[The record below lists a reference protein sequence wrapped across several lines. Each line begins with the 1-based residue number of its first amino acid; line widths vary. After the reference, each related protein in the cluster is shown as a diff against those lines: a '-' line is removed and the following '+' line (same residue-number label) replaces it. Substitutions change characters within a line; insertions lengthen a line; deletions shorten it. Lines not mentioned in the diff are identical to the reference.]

1 MNKIEQPDRT
11 FVYFSPLKNCE
22 NENARQLASL
32 VEQFLIDNI
41 KLQIEFATCRVEQIY
56 KHADKFMK
64 ERD

>member
-1 MNKIEQPDRT
+1 MNKIKKPDRG

-41 KLQIEFATCRVEQIY
+41 ELQIEFAACRVEQIY

-64 ERD
+64 GKN